1 MRTFNKNQI
10 TAAFT
15 QVARLVERGEFV
27 ATSKLGLSANTAQTF
42 RKAITHT
49 FKKDVDGF
57 DLQKIFSVDKDNPNK
72 WTRCSAPNNPKD
84 ITLVDKIIEAMS
96 YVNKQKKAS
105 KKEKVVKETIIKE
118 KVSPAIEFLIST
130 FEQNGHT
137 IELIARIK

>member
-10 TAAFT
+10 AAAFT
-15 QVARLVERGEFV
+15 QVARLVEREDPV

-96 YVNKQKKAS
+96 YVNKQKKVS
-105 KKEKVVKETIIKE
+105 KKEKVVSKENN
-118 KVSPAIEFLIST
+118 SSAIEFVITT
-130 FEQNGHT
+130 FKQNGHT